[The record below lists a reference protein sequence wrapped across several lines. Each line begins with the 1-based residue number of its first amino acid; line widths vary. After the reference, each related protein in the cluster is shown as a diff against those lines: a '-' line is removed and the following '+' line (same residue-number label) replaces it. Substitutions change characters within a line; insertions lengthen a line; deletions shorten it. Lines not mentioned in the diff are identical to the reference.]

1 MAFTVN
7 FYNFAKRENATHR
20 PSGSGTE
27 YSCILKEASSIANP
41 TIQLDIGTS
50 SDPVFNYCYIAEF
63 NRYYWITDWT
73 WVRNRLWEASLSTDL
88 LATFKNE
95 IGASSLYVLRS
106 ASAYDGAIND
116 VYYPAKVS
124 STFQTVQ
131 QATPFTFNA
140 QSGSFVIGIAS
151 GLHPTYGTT
160 TYWLLDSAQMD
171 ALMMA
176 LNNDIVNSTNLF
188 ETADASFALQKALI
202 DPFQYVT
209 SCIWYPLAYADM
221 PGIGSQDTIS
231 AGGYDLNATGQ
242 HISASTPL
250 KEYTISFTLPA
261 HPQAATRGIYLN
273 GVYRKLYLEIPP
285 FGSCELDG
293 MVAVNYSKIIVKI
306 SLDAISGMGTIRV
319 GCGNNTDIEEL
330 LDRYETQ
337 IGVPMQ
343 LSNIRSNL
351 IGGAANVA
359 SSVISGI
366 ASAALGNIAGAGIN
380 GISGITGALD
390 MLQPKVSHLGSTGSF
405 SGLTNTVPQSVP
417 ASYIVQAKLYVQFIT
432 LVDEDLD
439 HSGRPLCQIR
449 QISTLSG
456 YIKVKDGEVDINGFT
471 GEAEAVRD
479 YLESGFFYG

>member
-1 MAFTVN
+1 MQVN
-7 FYNFAKRENATHR
+7 FYTFSKKENSTYR
-20 PSGSGTE
+20 PSGSGT
-27 YSCILKEASSIANP
+27 SFGCTLKSTSSIASP
-41 TIQLDIGTS
+41 VIELDIGTTTN
-50 SDPVFNYCYIAEF
+50 PAAYNYCYIPDF
-63 NRYYWITDWT
+63 DRYYYISDWT
-73 WVRNRLWEASLSTDL
+73 WIENRLWEASLVTDV
-88 LATFKNE
+88 LATFRDE
-95 IGASSLYVLRS
+95 IGASTLYVLRS

-116 VYYPAKVS
+116 IYYPAKVS

-160 TYWLLDSAQMD
+160 TYWLMDSAQMD
-171 ALMMA
+171 AFMQA
-176 LNNDIVNSTNLF
+176 LNNDIVNATNLF

-221 PGIGSQDTIS
+221 PGLGGQDTIS
-231 AGGYDLNATGQ
+231 AGGYPLNATGQ
-242 HISASTPL
+242 RISASTPL
-250 KEYTISFTLPA
+250 KDYTLSFTLPD
-261 HPQAATRGIYLN
+261 HPQIARGTYLN

-293 MVAVNYSKIIVKI
+293 MIAVNYSKIIVKI
-306 SLDAISGMGTIRV
+306 SVDTISGMGTIRV
-319 GCGNNTDIEEL
+319 GCGNQTDIEEL

-337 IGVPMQ
+337 IGVSMQ
-343 LSNIRSNL
+343 LSNIKSNI

-359 SSVISGI
+359 SSIIGGI

-380 GISGITGALD
+380 GVSGITGGLD

-405 SGLTNTVPQSVP
+405 SGLANTVPQSVP
-417 ASYIVQAKLYVQFIT
+417 LSYIVQAKLYVQFIT

-439 HSGRPLCQIR
+439 HAGRPLCQLR
-449 QISTLSG
+449 QISTLPG
-456 YIKVKDGEVDINGFT
+456 YNIVKDAEIDINGFT
-471 GEAEAVRD
+471 GEAEAVRA

>member
-7 FYNFAKRENATHR
+7 FYNFAKRENATYR
-20 PSGSGTE
+20 PTGTGTE

-41 TIQLDIGTS
+41 TIQLDIGTAA
-50 SDPVFNYCYIAEF
+50 DPTFNYCYIAEF

-73 WVRNRLWEASLSTDL
+73 WIKNRLWEATLSTDL
-88 LATFKNE
+88 LATFKDV

-106 ASAYDGAIND
+106 AAASDGNIND
-116 VYYPAKVS
+116 DYYPGKVS

-131 QATPFTFNA
+131 QTTPFTFNA

-171 ALMMA
+171 ALMQS
-176 LNNDIVNSTNLF
+176 LNNDIVKVANNF
-188 ETADASFALQKALI
+188 NTADASLALQKALI

-231 AGGYDLNATGQ
+231 AGGYTLNATGQ

-250 KEYTISFTLPA
+250 KEYTLTFALPN
-261 HPQAATRGIYLN
+261 HPQIARGNYLN
-273 GVYRKLYLEIPP
+273 GKYRKLYLEIPP

-293 MVAVNYSKIIVKI
+293 MIAVNYANIIVKI

-319 GCGNNTDIEEL
+319 GCGSTDIDVL
-330 LDRYETQ
+330 LERYETR
-337 IGVPMQ
+337 IGVPMN
-343 LSNIRSNL
+343 LSVVNSNIL
-351 IGGAANVA
+351 GGAANLVT
-359 SSVISGI
+359 SVIGGI
-366 ASAALGNIAGAGIN
+366 TSAAMGSISGAAIN
-380 GISGITGALD
+380 GVQGISGALE
-390 MLQPKVSHLGSTGSF
+390 MIKPRVSHLGGSGSF
-405 SGLTNTVPQSVP
+405 ASLTNTVPQGTP
-417 ASYIVQAKLYVQFIT
+417 TSYDVQAKLYVQFINI
-432 LVDEDLD
+432 VDEDLD

-449 QISTLSG
+449 QISTLTG
-456 YIKVKDGEVDINGFT
+456 YNVVKDGEVDINGFT
-471 GEAEAVRD
+471 GEAEAVRA

>member
-20 PSGSGTE
+20 PAGSGTS

-41 TIQLDIGTS
+41 TIQLDIGTG
-50 SDPVFNYCYIAEF
+50 SDPVFNYCYIPEF

-73 WVRNRLWEASLSTDL
+73 WIRNRLWEASLSTDL
-88 LATFKNE
+88 LATFRDE

-106 ASAYDGAIND
+106 AAAYDGAIND

-160 TYWLLDSAQMD
+160 TYWLIDSAQMD
-171 ALMMA
+171 AFMQA
-176 LNNDIVNSTNLF
+176 LNNDIVNAANLF

-209 SCIWYPLAYADM
+209 SCIWYPLAYGDM
-221 PGIGSQDTIS
+221 PGIGIQDTIS
-231 AGGYDLNATGQ
+231 AGGYPLNATGQ

-250 KEYTISFTLPA
+250 KEYTLSFTLPD
-261 HPQAATRGIYLN
+261 HPQIARGTYLN

-293 MVAVNYSKIIVKI
+293 MIAVNYSKIIVKI

-319 GCGNNTDIEEL
+319 GCGNGTDIEEL

-351 IGGAANVA
+351 LGGAANVA
-359 SSVISGI
+359 SSLIGGI
-366 ASAALGNIAGAGIN
+366 ASLAMGNIAGGGIN
-380 GISGITGALD
+380 GVSGITGALD
-390 MLQPKVSHLGSTGSF
+390 MMQPKVSHLGSTGSY
-405 SGLTNTVPQSVP
+405 SALTNTVPQTVP
-417 ASYIVQAKLYVQFIT
+417 TSYIVQAKLYVQFIN
-432 LVDEDLD
+432 LVDEDLE
-439 HSGRPLCQIR
+439 HSGRPLCQIV
-449 QISTLSG
+449 QISSIPG

-471 GEAEAVRD
+471 GEAEAVRA